1 MLSLQDRIDD
11 AASDEMAF
19 FNQKRMHRRLANQLQ
34 AQSDA
39 AKDVV
44 DREKFRRAADE
55 QRKRY
60 AAAARNEW
68 RATLKLREL
77 MDEQISETPIQ
88 CLFDRMLGNPLR
100 RFPVINRE
108 EA

>member
-19 FNQKRMHRRLANQLQ
+19 FNQKRMHQRLANQLQ

-39 AKDVV
+39 ATDVV

-60 AAAARNEW
+60 SAAARNEW

-77 MDEQISETPIQ
+77 MDQERGDVETMRAYGS
-88 CLFDRMLGNPLR
+88 LTVDMRS
-100 RFPVINRE
+100 
-108 EA
+108 AA